1 MALTETDLVVEDGTG
16 LSTAN
21 TYVSLTDAT
30 EYHRLRGND
39 IWADAD
45 ESDQCIALIRAAQYI
60 DERWVFQSIIFET
73 GDVDI
78 PTDPQSLQF
87 PRYELYHRNGSDVSE
102 TVPVEIVNA
111 ACEYA
116 LEVLGDGTATVQ
128 LSVTPD
134 QSNPGSVSYNREK
147 VGSLETEVRYDT
159 ARGTQV
165 TKTYPTADR
174 IILRSGFLRSKGGGV
189 IR

>member
-1 MALTETDLVVEDGTG
+1 MSLTETDLVVEDGTG
-16 LSTAN
+16 LSAAN
-21 TYVSLTDAT
+21 TYVGLTDAT

-45 ESDQCIALIRAAQYI
+45 TSDQCVALIRAAQYI
-60 DERWVFQSIIFET
+60 DERWVFKSIIFD
-73 GDVDI
+73 DVD
-78 PTDPQSLQF
+78 PQALQF
-87 PRYELYHRNGSDVSE
+87 PRYELYDRNGTDVSE

-116 LEVLGDGTATVQ
+116 LEVLGDGTATVK

-134 QSNPGSVSYNREK
+134 QTDPRAVTYNREK
-147 VGSLETEVRYDT
+147 VGSLETEVRYDST
-159 ARGTQV
+159 RGTQV
-165 TKTYPTADR
+165 VKTYPTADR
-174 IILRSGFLRSKGGGV
+174 IIKRSGFLRGAGGGV

>member
-60 DERWVFQSIIFET
+60 DERWVFQSIIFED
-73 GDVDI
+73 GDDA
-78 PTDPQSLQF
+78 TDPQSLQF
-87 PRYELYHRNGSDVSE
+87 PRYELYDRNGTDVSE

-111 ACEYA
+111 ASEYA
-116 LEVLGDGTATVQ
+116 LLVLGDGSATVQ
-128 LSVTPD
+128 LSPTLD
-134 QSNPGSVSYNREK
+134 ATDPGNISYNREK
-147 VGSLETEVRYDT
+147 VGSLETEVRYDSG
-159 ARGTQV
+159 RGTKV
-165 TKTYPTADR
+165 TATYPTADR
-174 IILRSGFLRSKGGGV
+174 IVLRSGFLRSKGGGV